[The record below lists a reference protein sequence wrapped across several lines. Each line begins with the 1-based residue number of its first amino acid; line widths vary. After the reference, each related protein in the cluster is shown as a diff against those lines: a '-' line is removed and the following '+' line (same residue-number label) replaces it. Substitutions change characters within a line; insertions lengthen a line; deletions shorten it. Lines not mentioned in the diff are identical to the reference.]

1 MKRII
6 VLSSIFA
13 LGITACNTLSL
24 TPTPMPTP
32 TPVVLADSFFSGY
45 AFLDVN
51 GNEQIDSADTPL
63 KDAIFIV
70 QFEGGAEFGA
80 LTDETGNAFVI
91 IPAAVQYPVTLFMK
105 PPTDSTFTLIG
116 PPSIVLQ
123 ETAGEKA
130 SFLFASK

>member
-1 MKRII
+1 MKRTIA
-6 VLSSIFA
+6 LSSIFA
-13 LGITACNTLSL
+13 LGITACNALS
-24 TPTPMPTP
+24 PMPTATQTP

-51 GNEQIDSADTPL
+51 RNEQIDSADTPL

-70 QFEGGAEFGA
+70 QFEGDLEFGA

-91 IPAAVQYPVTLFMK
+91 IPAAIRYPVTLFMK
-105 PPTDSTFTLIG
+105 PPEDSALTLIG

-123 ETAGEKA
+123 ETASEKA
-130 SFLFASK
+130 IFLFASK